1 MRLAS
6 ATTVARLAGHAGP
19 ALLAASIL
27 LNLAIGLLPAAFI
40 VCTGLMFD
48 RLRGGTAELAF
59 AIGLAVGAFVLQQAL
74 APFQTALGEMIT
86 RRVDGACVRRLM
98 NSALVG
104 APLAALEEQRAAA
117 LLADARDGFDRV
129 QPTPGDAVAGTLAL
143 IARYTHLV
151 SAVLIIS
158 VVLGP
163 LPGLVVL
170 GTALVIRF
178 GQRRSLG
185 LFSALWESLAAE
197 RRRAGYLRRLLT
209 GPEGAKD
216 IRLLR
221 LLPWLRERHDEDS
234 RAYLSLLWS
243 GRRRIY
249 ARPFLG
255 YALVGLAG
263 GGLTLFLLAREASG
277 GGLSLFELSLA
288 IQAALVP
295 IRFGVYFPESDVKT
309 QVGLQAYRAMSAFES
324 AAVLPPAESR
334 STESSP
340 AESQPTV
347 CGPRESIRFEN
358 VSFGYG
364 ERAVLRGLDLEIPA
378 GSSTAIVGLN
388 GAGKTTLVKL
398 LARLYEPQQ
407 GRVLADGADL
417 AGADPRAWQR
427 GLAVIFQDFVKYEL
441 SAADNIGLGAP
452 DLLED
457 EAALTAAVERAGAAQ
472 TVRSLADGLATPL
485 SGRYTGGRDL
495 SGGQWQ
501 RIALARAFL
510 AVAGGASVLVLDE
523 PTAQLDVR
531 AEVEFHDRFLELTR
545 GLTTIIVSHRFSTV
559 RRADRIVVLEDG
571 RVAES
576 GTHEELLAR
585 DGRYAAL
592 FHAQAR
598 RFAADD
604 GTTLEAAR

>member
-1 MRLAS
+1 VRLAS

-27 LNLAIGLLPAAFI
+27 LNLVIGLLPAAFI

-48 RLRGGTAELAF
+48 RLRGGTAELAA

-98 NSALVG
+98 TSALVG
-104 APLAALEEQRAAA
+104 APLAALEEQRAAT

-143 IARYTHLV
+143 IARYTYLV

-158 VVLGP
+158 LVLGP
-163 LPGLVVL
+163 VPGLIVL

-185 LFSALWESLAAE
+185 LFSALWESLAAD

-255 YALVGLAG
+255 YALVGLVG
-263 GGLTLFLLAREASG
+263 GGLTLFLLSGEAAG
-277 GGLSLFELSLA
+277 GQLSLFELSLA

-309 QVGLQAYRAMSAFES
+309 QVGLQAHRAMSAFER
-324 AAVLPPAESR
+324 AAVRPPAQGGS
-334 STESSP
+334 
-340 AESQPTV
+340 AV
-347 CGPRESIRFEN
+347 GGPRESIRFEN

-457 EAALTAAVERAGAAQ
+457 EAALKAAVERAGAAQ

-576 GTHEELLAR
+576 GTHEELLAQ